1 MKHKKSKTLTK
12 GIFVAVYLAVI
23 AVCIALDQLTKQLIF
38 ENLLHATPGESVNVL
53 GKFLRFYAVY
63 NEGASFGMGKSD
75 AANIVFFI
83 ITVLGTPVFCF
94 MLWRSRTRSVCGQV
108 GFAFIVGGTIG
119 NAIDRAF
126 VQTDAGK
133 FFSGKVRDFISF
145 SIFPPIF
152 NIADSFLVIG
162 TLLAV
167 VAILFADSDA
177 LFAPSA
183 RKAQED
189 AQGANQ
195 SCCLPQTEDNCAD
208 GEQSS
213 NAAENHSATEAQG
226 DVVAEEPTTEK
237 SENATDNGKKG
248 EKDENR

>member
-1 MKHKKSKTLTK
+1 M
-12 GIFVAVYLAVI
+12 
-23 AVCIALDQLTKQLIF
+23 
-38 ENLLHATPGESVNVL
+38 
-53 GKFLRFYAVY
+53 
-63 NEGASFGMGKSD
+63 
-75 AANIVFFI
+75 
-83 ITVLGTPVFCF
+83 
-94 MLWRSRTRSVCGQV
+94 
-108 GFAFIVGGTIG
+108 
-119 NAIDRAF
+119 
-126 VQTDAGK
+126 
-133 FFSGKVRDFISF
+133 
-145 SIFPPIF
+145 
-152 NIADSFLVIG
+152 IG

-189 AQGANQ
+189 AQGENQ
-195 SCCLPQTEDNCAD
+195 NCRLPQTEDNCAD

-213 NAAENHSATEAQG
+213 NTAENPSATEAQG